1 MNELRGDQANTDN
14 SLSRFIQN
22 DYFYKGLSG
31 KPKVSFAPVGKDDKD
46 TGVDPV
52 DSYMDKRPNKNENS
66 VLKNLANRRK
76 SFITNVNLVPQT
88 EAGGASTEL
97 QR

>member
-1 MNELRGDQANTDN
+1 MNSLRGEQAITDN

-22 DYFYKGLSG
+22 DYFYKAQSG
-31 KPKVSFAPVGKDDKD
+31 KPKVSFAPVDKDDKD
-46 TGVDPV
+46 TGADPV
-52 DSYMDKRPNKNENS
+52 DSYMDKRPPKSGENS

-76 SFITNVNLVPQT
+76 SFITNVNLVPQA
-88 EAGGASTEL
+88 EAGTTEV